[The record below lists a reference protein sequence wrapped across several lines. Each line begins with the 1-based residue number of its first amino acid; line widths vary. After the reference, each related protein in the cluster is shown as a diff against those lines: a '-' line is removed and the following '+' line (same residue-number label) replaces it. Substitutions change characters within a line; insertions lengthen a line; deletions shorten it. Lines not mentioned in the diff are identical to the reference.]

1 MKMKYPVKDPVIA
14 TNLCIM
20 LFPLFFI
27 GFEMVKFSSDDIDFS
42 IKFLL
47 VLFLSLFM
55 LIPSLI
61 VSIFGV
67 DIMVIIKP
75 LVTLFDN
82 KYAFIIIYSL
92 MFILGVI
99 SFILYSKNKIR
110 AYKKLALPISAIWLS
125 VILMYFFMFLT
136 FVFAYIYSEIQFGF
150 IGFLAALI
158 CFAAFLPLYIIC
170 IITVEKIFSLKTN
183 EQPEEKENEEIS

>member
-61 VSIFGV
+61 VSIYKAFG
-67 DIMVIIKP
+67 
-75 LVTLFDN
+75 N
-82 KYAFIIIYSL
+82 
-92 MFILGVI
+92 
-99 SFILYSKNKIR
+99 
-110 AYKKLALPISAIWLS
+110 S
-125 VILMYFFMFLT
+125 V
-136 FVFAYIYSEIQFGF
+136 
-150 IGFLAALI
+150 
-158 CFAAFLPLYIIC
+158 
-170 IITVEKIFSLKTN
+170 
-183 EQPEEKENEEIS
+183 